1 MLLEVGQRWCVVEE
15 GVRRPTQRELFVVVE
30 KLYSIYHREKNSASL
45 REGEKERQRGKID
58 VAWSLSLVVRV
69 CRGLC
74 EISRKERRKE
84 RREFRE
90 KVGERKF

>member
-1 MLLEVGQRWCVVEE
+1 VEE
-15 GVRRPTQRELFVVVE
+15 GVRRPTQRELFVVFE

-45 REGEKERQRGKID
+45 REGEKERDKEERLM
-58 VAWSLSLVVRV
+58 WL
-69 CRGLC
+69 GLC
-74 EISRKERRKE
+74 LWWCESAEVCMRSQGKKEGEE